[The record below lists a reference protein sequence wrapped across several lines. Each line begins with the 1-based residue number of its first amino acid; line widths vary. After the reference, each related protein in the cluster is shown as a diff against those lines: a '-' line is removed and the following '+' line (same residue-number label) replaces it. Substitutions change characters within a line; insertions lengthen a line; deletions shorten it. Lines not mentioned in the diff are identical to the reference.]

1 MSNDN
6 TLQTGSVESN
16 GVHAETLVVD
26 GTVSV
31 GPAPSIEAYNA
42 LQAEN
47 DALKKTLIETL
58 AEQSMKNLVFFPA
71 LFTQKQ
77 RGSLAQKYALKYA
90 KFKAEIALHQNT
102 YPAYANDTAML
113 YVLTQMAAEADAKS
127 AADARDGHISNLYTM
142 VTGYTLAEVL
152 TEYQAKKNSEVDRE
166 IKELAEKI
174 GEDHR
179 ERVNILKAVRKYWLA
194 SFDVGHK
201 DTMDRKIRRAC
212 HILGVAIQE
221 LE

>member
-6 TLQTGSVESN
+6 TTTMGTAGN
-16 GVHAETLVVD
+16 GEVHAETLIVD
-26 GTVSV
+26 GAVSV

-47 DALKKTLIETL
+47 DALKKTLVETL
-58 AEQSMKNLVFFPA
+58 AEMNVKALTFFPA
-71 LFTQKQ
+71 QLTQRQ

-90 KFKAEIALHQNT
+90 KFKAEIALHQST

-142 VTGYTLAEVL
+142 VTGYTLADVL
-152 TEYQAKKNSEVDRE
+152 TEYQASKNKEVDRE
-166 IKELAEKI
+166 IKELSDKI